1 MTNNMKNLW
10 IPAVLL
16 LFFFSSC
23 SSSESKLKGTWKVA
37 NVETHFD
44 VKSLPANI
52 IQHVKDEQKKI
63 SFRIVSD
70 SVMVLMLDNNTHEAI
85 WKMDPKSH
93 VIKYYFSNQKEL
105 VNTLGTLKGNEI
117 ISESKTPMGKIT
129 VVFEKK

>member
-1 MTNNMKNLW
+1 MTKNMKNFW

-23 SSSESKLKGTWKVA
+23 TSSESKLIGTWKVV
-37 NVETHFD
+37 NVETHFNTNN
-44 VKSLPANI
+44 LPPNI

-85 WKMDPKSH
+85 WKMDPKTH
-93 VIKYYFSNQKEL
+93 VIKYYFSNQKDL
-105 VNTLGTLKGNEI
+105 VNTLGTLKGNQI
-117 ISESKTPMGKIT
+117 VSESNTPLGKIT